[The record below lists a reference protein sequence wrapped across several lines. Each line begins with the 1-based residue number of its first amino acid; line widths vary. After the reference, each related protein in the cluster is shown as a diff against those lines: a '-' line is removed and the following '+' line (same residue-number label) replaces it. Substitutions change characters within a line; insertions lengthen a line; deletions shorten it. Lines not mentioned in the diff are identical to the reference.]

1 MQVLGEDLVLVKG
14 QQDRM
19 IRGGDTWQHPVS
31 YDKLAVRY
39 RRWRNS
45 LDSPDKSDQQA
56 SQTSLAKMSAGEL
69 FEIEED
75 VDSVCEF

>member
-1 MQVLGEDLVLVKG
+1 MLGEDLILVKG
-14 QQDRM
+14 QEDRM
-19 IRGGDTWQHPVS
+19 IRGGDIWQHPVS

-45 LDSPDKSDQQA
+45 LDTPEKSEEHA
-56 SQTSLAKMSAGEL
+56 SQASLAKMSAGEL
-69 FEIEED
+69 FKIEED